1 LYKEL
6 ERDILSSDDAVQTII
21 KEAKDILT
29 KQTVDDFAKF
39 LEEKSIEFEKEDQ
52 FLESAI
58 LWHYF
63 GETME
68 NFGEEDYL
76 AYAYSK
82 LISRYLLL
90 EDLKKAEEIYKK
102 AIDKELSSFHLD
114 TVKVIYERRTETK
127 SKKEIVEIARKDIFG
142 DYAPTVT
149 SPTVFFENNTQIRN
163 YIINELPEGTF
174 SIKIFN
180 HKAESIEEIQ
190 MTNETLEE
198 YEVISVHEVV
208 RIE

>member
-1 LYKEL
+1 MEC
-6 ERDILSSDDAVQTII
+6 DILSSEDTVQVII

-39 LEEKSIEFEKEDQ
+39 LEEKSMDFEKDDQ
-52 FLESAI
+52 FLESTI

-63 GETME
+63 EETME
-68 NFGEEDYL
+68 NFEEEEYL

-90 EDLKKAEEIYKK
+90 EDLNKAKKIYKK

-114 TVKVIYERRTETK
+114 TVKVIYERRTEEKTK
-127 SKKEIVEIARKDIFG
+127 KKIVEIARKDIFG
-142 DYAPTVT
+142 DYVPTVS

-180 HKAESIEEIQ
+180 HKLESIEEIQ
-190 MTNETLEE
+190 LTNETLEE